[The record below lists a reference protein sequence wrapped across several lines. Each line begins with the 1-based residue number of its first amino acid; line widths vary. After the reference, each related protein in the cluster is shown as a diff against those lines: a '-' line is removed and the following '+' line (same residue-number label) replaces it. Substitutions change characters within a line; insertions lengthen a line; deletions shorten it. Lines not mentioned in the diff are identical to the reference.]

1 MNDGGKVLNAFI
13 GLHNWSIQNFAF
25 EMTAEEYMRGRQIKL
40 KDFPFSEMSHREAHD
55 FLVQKKLEGND
66 YFCCLGVLCELAV
79 KEGIIEPG
87 KTKGENVYYSR
98 KSYQVLPKKVQLW
111 AGLKTNV
118 GDFKDTYS
126 EGSLADLNDGG
137 TPFSEIA
144 TIIENTPKGLFKGEK

>member
-1 MNDGGKVLNAFI
+1 
-13 GLHNWSIQNFAF
+13 
-25 EMTAEEYMRGRQIKL
+25 
-40 KDFPFSEMSHREAHD
+40 MS
-55 FLVQKKLEGND
+55 KKLTEKQKIRRSWIRALRSGKYKQTDTVLHRTEEGND

-144 TIIENTPKGLFKGEK
+144 TIIENTPTGLFKGEK